1 MKKWEEYAVA
11 GTMCL
16 VIAAM
21 LLLWGCHSLTSID
34 VEDLVEVEHG
44 LLATKV
50 SVHFE
55 ELRLP
60 FALILFGCLLLGMG
74 LGILGSV
81 YDFYKLEKRVVVL
94 ETKQGV

>member
-1 MKKWEEYAVA
+1 MKKWEEYAVV

-21 LLLWGCHSLTSID
+21 LLLWGFHSLTSID

-50 SVHFE
+50 AVHLE
-55 ELRLP
+55 ELKLP
-60 FALILFGCLLLGMG
+60 LFLLGCGILFLGFG

-81 YDFYKLEKRVVVL
+81 YDFYKLEKRISSEKKNV
-94 ETKQGV
+94 